1 MEQLGYVQGVCLKNV
16 IPPEK
21 RNKKVGKKHY
31 RISSCL
37 GKVNVLPLILTLIY
51 NIKVSIE
58 LARCD
63 SLKRSILSFTLC

>member
-51 NIKVSIE
+51 NISQY
-58 LARCD
+58 
-63 SLKRSILSFTLC
+63 

>member
-1 MEQLGYVQGVCLKNV
+1 MEQLEYVQGVCLKNV

-31 RISSCL
+31 RISCL

-51 NIKVSIE
+51 NIKVNID